1 MNTLLEL
8 LNENAQLTTAQ
19 LAVML
24 NQTEEEVAAAIAQY
38 EKTGVIKGYK
48 ALIDWDKA
56 PCKTVSAL
64 IELKVTP
71 KRETG
76 FDEIAKQVMMFEE
89 VESVYLMAGSYDL
102 AVMVKGATIQNTA
115 MFVSQRLS
123 TLDSVLSTATHFVL
137 SRYKDGGVILCDD
150 EEKDERRNMLL

>member
-1 MNTLLEL
+1 MMNTLLEL
-8 LNENAQLTTAQ
+8 LNENAQFTTAQ

-76 FDEIAKQVMMFEE
+76 FD
-89 VESVYLMAGSYDL
+89 D
-102 AVMVKGATIQNTA
+102 
-115 MFVSQRLS
+115 
-123 TLDSVLSTATHFVL
+123 
-137 SRYKDGGVILCDD
+137 
-150 EEKDERRNMLL
+150 